1 MDASFRDRLA
11 RLRREAPAKTAPRD
25 AGAAQADD
33 AQASASQNGVASRR
47 ESGVDGDVATG
58 GSPTNASSA
67 RDATAS
73 AFAATPTSADGS
85 SECDAGLREQRSD
98 DAAAPAAGEARAPA
112 LERRVGA
119 EPSSHHEL
127 PAWWKSRVQRSSQA
141 APLAPA
147 GRRTLGEP
155 GDLREALTP
164 RGAFAVRE
172 VRLPLEQRHGLASLE
187 RVLDVRAELFLLL
200 TGDER
205 LREFD
210 PRRALFLDI
219 ETTGLSGGAG
229 TKAFLVG
236 LGWIEAREFV
246 LWQGFLRGP
255 EEEAALLH
263 EVAERI
269 ESAQS
274 LVTFFGKTFD
284 RHRLEDKMRVHGV
297 RPPFKERAHLDLYH
311 PLRALYRPALDDAR
325 LATLERVLCGLLRED
340 DLSGAYAPE
349 AWYDFLAGRPHRL
362 ERVFAHN
369 RDDVLSLATLCAHLG
384 GIELAP
390 AAAVSGAAPTL
401 QLEWARLR
409 GLARALAQRK
419 RWSECAQ
426 VAQAAR
432 ALAADEHA
440 PELEALVELALR
452 RSRPRRS

>member
-1 MDASFRDRLA
+1 MDANFRDRLA
-11 RLRREAPAKTAPRD
+11 RLRREGPPKSASDAVHDANESTTGAVREHEPDVDGEVAPPSR
-25 AGAAQADD
+25 
-33 AQASASQNGVASRR
+33 ASAVEIRVS
-47 ESGVDGDVATG
+47 DVAA
-58 GSPTNASSA
+58 PNA
-67 RDATAS
+67 
-73 AFAATPTSADGS
+73 
-85 SECDAGLREQRSD
+85 ED
-98 DAAAPAAGEARAPA
+98 DAAPGDRAASADS
-112 LERRVGA
+112 LERR
-119 EPSSHHEL
+119 SSTELSARHEL
-127 PAWWKSRVQRSSQA
+127 PAWWKSRAQRASQPASLA
-141 APLAPA
+141 AT
-147 GRRTLGEP
+147 GQRTLGAPAE
-155 GDLREALTP
+155 LREALTP
-164 RGAFAVRE
+164 RGAYAVRE
-172 VRLPLEQRHGLASLE
+172 ARLPLEQRHGLQALAQ
-187 RVLDVRAELFLLL
+187 VLDVRAELFQLL

-205 LREFD
+205 LRDFD

-236 LGWIEAREFV
+236 LGWIEETDFV

-269 ESAQS
+269 ERSQA

-311 PLRALYRPALDDAR
+311 PLRALYRPALVDAR
-325 LATLERVLCGLLRED
+325 LATLERVLCGLVRED

-384 GIELAP
+384 AIELAP
-390 AAAVSGAAPTL
+390 AADCAAAPT
-401 QLEWARLR
+401 QRLEWARLR

-419 RWSECAQ
+419 RWSECAD
-426 VAQAAR
+426 VALAAR
-432 ALAADEHA
+432 ALADAEHA
-440 PELEALVELALR
+440 PELDALVERATR
-452 RSRPRRS
+452 RSRPRRG

>member
-11 RLRREAPAKTAPRD
+11 RLRREAPAKSASDALREASVSNAEDTREQAHDVDGIASGSTPTHAPS
-25 AGAAQADD
+25 ASE
-33 AQASASQNGVASRR
+33 ASAR
-47 ESGVDGDVATG
+47 
-58 GSPTNASSA
+58 
-67 RDATAS
+67 
-73 AFAATPTSADGS
+73 
-85 SECDAGLREQRSD
+85 DAGLREQRTSEQRTH
-98 DAAAPAAGEARAPA
+98 DAAASTASALNGPA
-112 LERRVGA
+112 LDPRTA
-119 EPSSHHEL
+119 ADPTSPAEL
-127 PAWWKSRVQRSSQA
+127 PAWWKSRAQRTLQA

-147 GRRTLGEP
+147 GQRTLGAP
-155 GDLREALTP
+155 CDLREAHTS

-172 VRLPLEQRHGLASLE
+172 VRFPLEQRHGLESLE

-255 EEEAALLH
+255 EEEAALLL

-269 ESAQS
+269 EGAQA

-297 RPPFKERAHLDLYH
+297 RPPFKDRAHLDLYH
-311 PLRALYRPALDDAR
+311 PLRALYRPALADAR
-325 LATLERVLCGLLRED
+325 LATLERVLCGLVRED

-384 GIELAP
+384 GLELAP
-390 AAAVSGAAPTL
+390 AAAVSSAAPTQL
-401 QLEWARLR
+401 LEWARLR
-409 GLARALAQRK
+409 GVARALAQRK
-419 RWSECAQ
+419 RWSECAV

-452 RSRPRRS
+452 RSRSRRG

>member
-1 MDASFRDRLA
+1 VDASFRDRLA
-11 RLRREAPAKTAPRD
+11 RLRREAPATKAARS
-25 AGAAQADD
+25 AGAS
-33 AQASASQNGVASRR
+33 QASDAPAS
-47 ESGVDGDVATG
+47 ESDRDLSLSGDALQHERGAEANVATC

-67 RDATAS
+67 RD
-73 AFAATPTSADGS
+73 TSANV
-85 SECDAGLREQRSD
+85 SD
-98 DAAAPAAGEARAPA
+98 LSASFAEHAALPAANAAAQEWG
-112 LERRVGA
+112 VGA
-119 EPSSHHEL
+119 EPSPRHEL
-127 PAWWKSRVQRSSQA
+127 PAWWKSRAQRSSQA

-147 GRRTLGEP
+147 GRRTLGAP
-155 GDLREALTP
+155 ADLRDALTP
-164 RGAFAVRE
+164 RGAYAVRE
-172 VRLPLEQRHGLASLE
+172 VRLPIEQRHGLETLA

-263 EVAERI
+263 EVAVRI
-269 ESAQS
+269 ESAHA

-311 PLRALYRPALDDAR
+311 PLRALYRPALADAR
-325 LATLERVLCGLLRED
+325 LATLERVLCGLERED

-390 AAAVSGAAPTL
+390 AGAACSAPSSR
-401 QLEWARLR
+401 LEWARLR
-409 GLARALAQRK
+409 GLARALASHK
-419 RWSECAQ
+419 RWSECAEL
-426 VAQAAR
+426 AAAAR
-432 ALAADEHA
+432 ALADAEHA
-440 PELEALVELALR
+440 PELDALLERAR
-452 RSRPRRS
+452 RRTRARRN

>member
-1 MDASFRDRLA
+1 
-11 RLRREAPAKTAPRD
+11 LRREAPAK
-25 AGAAQADD
+25 
-33 AQASASQNGVASRR
+33 SASDALRETSAPKASEALER
-47 ESGVDGDVATG
+47 ELGVDANVA
-58 GSPTNASSA
+58 AC
-67 RDATAS
+67 
-73 AFAATPTSADGS
+73 ATPTHAPSASDAS
-85 SECDAGLREQRSD
+85 TSDASTSDAGLREQHTD
-98 DAAAPAAGEARAPA
+98 DAAAPAASAAHAPT
-112 LERRVGA
+112 LEPRKA
-119 EPSSHHEL
+119 ADPTSHHEL
-127 PAWWKSRVQRSSQA
+127 PAWWKSRAQRSLQA

-147 GRRTLGEP
+147 GQRTLGAPAE
-155 GDLREALTP
+155 LREAHTP

-172 VRLPLEQRHGLASLE
+172 ARLPLEQRHGLETLA

-205 LREFD
+205 LLEFD

-229 TKAFLVG
+229 TKSFLVG
-236 LGWIEAREFV
+236 LGWIEEREFV

-269 ESAQS
+269 ESAQA

-311 PLRALYRPALDDAR
+311 PLRALYRPALADAR
-325 LATLERVLCGLLRED
+325 LATLERVLCGLVRED

-390 AAAVSGAAPTL
+390 AAAVSSAAPTQ

-419 RWSECAQ
+419 RWRECAE

-440 PELEALVELALR
+440 PELEALVERALR
-452 RSRPRRS
+452 RSRSRRG